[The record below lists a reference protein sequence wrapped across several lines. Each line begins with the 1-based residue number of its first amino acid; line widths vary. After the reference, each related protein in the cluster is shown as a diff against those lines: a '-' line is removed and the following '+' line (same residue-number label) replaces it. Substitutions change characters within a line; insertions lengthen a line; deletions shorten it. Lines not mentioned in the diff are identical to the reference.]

1 MEKIRDIKRI
11 GDAILSHIRFVIRE
25 TSKGDTDFEFKLNR
39 WVFSRLLGDSR
50 KQSKPI
56 KQKLWDSGMQSCQIC
71 GRKFSSIKGIEIHRK
86 NESLGYS
93 IENCDLLCRPCHQK
107 PTNKNKEVSKR
118 NETTKSIE
126 PNI

>member
-1 MEKIRDIKRI
+1 MKNDIKRI

-71 GRKFSSIKGIEIHRK
+71 GRKFSSIKGVEIHRK
-86 NESLGYS
+86 DESLGYS

-107 PTNKNKEVSKR
+107 PSSRQRTKE
-118 NETTKSIE
+118 TF
-126 PNI
+126 